1 MRRIV
6 LRMRKILITL
16 LIGLSLQGCSGLG
29 NFSLV
34 HKPDIQQGNIVTP
47 EMVAALE
54 TGMSK
59 RQVRFVLGTPT
70 LVDIFHQDRWDYTFT
85 MKLRNQPIEI
95 KQFSLFFA
103 GDTLLSYQG
112 DIEPATDIE
121 TLQDKKEIVV
131 SVPDYIGDT
140 GIFSHVTGN
149 EELDLLEQ

>member
-1 MRRIV
+1 MK
-6 LRMRKILITL
+6 KILITL
-16 LIGLSLQGCSGLG
+16 LLGLTLQGCSGFG
-29 NFSLV
+29 DFTLV
-34 HKPDIQQGNIVTP
+34 YKPVIQQGNIITP

-95 KQFSLFFA
+95 KKFSLFFA

-112 DIEPATDIE
+112 DIKPAEDLE
-121 TLQDKKEIVV
+121 TLQDKKEIMV

-140 GIFSHVTGN
+140 GILGQIEEGN
-149 EELDLLEQ
+149 ALDLLEQ